1 MPASDLRTRLQRLR
15 LQKVKRDLP
24 PSVPLEVVAAR
35 SQAKKSDAQAPTPAA
50 LPGAEVLTRLGTYH
64 LIENHY
70 PLDFAHGPRRLAEAL
85 ECDPRTAALLT
96 NDETLAEADPRGLVF
111 LDTETT
117 GLAGGAGTLA
127 FLIGVGMYEG
137 EQFILRQ
144 YFLRD
149 PAEEEALLT
158 ALVDDLAPRAGWVT
172 FNGRAFDLPLLETRL
187 TLSRQRGA
195 LGRKPHLDLLFPA
208 RRLYRGRLESCS
220 LGHLE
225 QHVFNIVREQDD
237 VPGYLIPQLYQ
248 DYLRTGDP
256 SEMHRVIYHNAMDI
270 LSMVTLTAHVLEIF
284 ATRVETS
291 NFKGQTSNFK
301 VQNSGGQ
308 SPISNLRPLASNL
321 RPEDLLRLAYWH
333 DDKDRPA
340 EAEAAYR
347 GALEGQLDLEARRAG
362 LVRFAALL
370 KRQDR
375 RAEAAPLW
383 EQLASFTLDDPE
395 PFVELAKYYEW
406 HAQDLPLALQWA
418 ERALAVVGSWPR
430 GWQRSQAKAELERR
444 VERLRAKRGS
454 ESQ

>member
-1 MPASDLRTRLQRLR
+1 
-15 LQKVKRDLP
+15 
-24 PSVPLEVVAAR
+24 
-35 SQAKKSDAQAPTPAA
+35 
-50 LPGAEVLTRLGTYH
+50 
-64 LIENHY
+64 
-70 PLDFAHGPRRLAEAL
+70 
-85 ECDPRTAALLT
+85 
-96 NDETLAEADPRGLVF
+96 
-111 LDTETT
+111 
-117 GLAGGAGTLA
+117 
-127 FLIGVGMYEG
+127 MYEG

-195 LGRKPHLDLLFPA
+195 LGHKPHLDLLFPA

-270 LSMVTLTAHVLEIF
+270 LSMVTLTAHVLEVF
-284 ATRVETS
+284 ATPFESGR
-291 NFKGQTSNFK
+291 FKIQDSSSKSAARKPKAERGTQA
-301 VQNSGGQ
+301 
-308 SPISNLRPLASNL
+308 PISSFQPPAPNLQPD
-321 RPEDLLRLAYWH
+321 DLLRLAQWH

-406 HAQDLPLALQWA
+406 HAQDLALALQWA